1 MGVVIAGGHGQVAQ
15 RLERLLAERGHRAR
29 GLVRDRAQ
37 VADLEAL
44 GAEGVVCDLEA
55 EEDLSE
61 YVEGAEAVVFAAGA
75 GPKSGPERKRTVDL
89 GAALKLSDAARSTG
103 VRRYVMVSAIG
114 ADDPASGPERM
125 RPYLEAKAEADDALA
140 LSGLAYTIV
149 RPGRLTDDAG
159 TGRVEAGPDV
169 ERGDIPRDDLAC
181 VLLAVLEAGDAMA
194 AKTFRVVAG
203 DTPIET
209 ALAAL

>member
-1 MGVVIAGGHGQVAQ
+1 
-15 RLERLLAERGHRAR
+15 
-29 GLVRDRAQ
+29 
-37 VADLEAL
+37 
-44 GAEGVVCDLEA
+44 
-55 EEDLSE
+55 
-61 YVEGAEAVVFAAGA
+61 
-75 GPKSGPERKRTVDL
+75 
-89 GAALKLSDAARSTG
+89 
-103 VRRYVMVSAIG
+103 MVSAIG

-125 RPYLEAKAEADDALA
+125 RPYLEAKAEADEALA

-159 TGRVEAGPDV
+159 TGLVEAGPDV

-181 VLLAVLEAGDAMA
+181 ILLAVLEAGDAMA